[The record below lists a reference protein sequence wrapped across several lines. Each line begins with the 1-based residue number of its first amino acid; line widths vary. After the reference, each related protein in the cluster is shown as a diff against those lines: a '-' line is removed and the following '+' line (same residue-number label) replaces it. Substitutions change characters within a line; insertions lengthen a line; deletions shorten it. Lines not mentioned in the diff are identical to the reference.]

1 MIKQFTD
8 FPGNVVAFACQG
20 RVTKADY
27 DAVLVPAVTNALRTH
42 NKLRL
47 YYETSAD
54 FALDPGAAWE
64 DFKVGMQSFTRWD
77 RIALVTDVEWI
88 KHIAHFFGF
97 LMPATTK
104 VFSLADAARAREWIL
119 AI

>member
-47 YYETSAD
+47 YYEPARISLSTPARPGKISKLECRVSRDGTALPSSPMSNGSSTS
-54 FALDPGAAWE
+54 PISSVSSCPRRR
-64 DFKVGMQSFTRWD
+64 KSFR
-77 RIALVTDVEWI
+77 
-88 KHIAHFFGF
+88 
-97 LMPATTK
+97 
-104 VFSLADAARAREWIL
+104 
-119 AI
+119 

>member
-47 YYETSAD
+47 LLRNQREISLSSTPA
-54 FALDPGAAWE
+54 AAWE
-64 DFKVGMQSFTRWD
+64 DFKVGMQEFHAMGPHCLRHRRRMDQAHLPIFSVSSCPRRRKSFR
-77 RIALVTDVEWI
+77 
-88 KHIAHFFGF
+88 
-97 LMPATTK
+97 
-104 VFSLADAARAREWIL
+104 
-119 AI
+119 